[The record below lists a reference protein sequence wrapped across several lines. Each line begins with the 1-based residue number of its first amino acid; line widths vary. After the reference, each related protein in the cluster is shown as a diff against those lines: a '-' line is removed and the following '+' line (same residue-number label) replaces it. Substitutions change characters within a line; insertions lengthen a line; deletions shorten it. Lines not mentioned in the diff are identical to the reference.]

1 MTCDAHLVLPA
12 ESHMC
17 KRSCKPICIQLW
29 VSHMNASLCSN
40 TVTHGAMLSGS
51 VTEFGEIG
59 RGISHADLSSM
70 CTGFES
76 FQWLLLWLF
85 WIVTFGPW
93 CRKLLLQCAF
103 ASVCLLSTAES
114 QTSEH
119 SAAYYKSFHDKD
131 SCDTMM
137 CTMVWASAVNF
148 CLRLRHRMCK
158 WNFRGCNSSQKMPF
172 AARKA
177 GRARLKGPRRRWKHW
192 WHKRFSFSHDKHVRH
207 SLGPVFDMCKRA
219 RTFAFQ
225 AMHRFLHLTGGL
237 HFLPHHVVSCRCC
250 KRAKA
255 RATAGPSDVS
265 PFYGLNRILRGGGGE
280 ELPEH
285 LPGSVQRTKK
295 RLC

>member
-1 MTCDAHLVLPA
+1 MVTALALLDCHIRPLVPQTA
-12 ESHMC
+12 FAM
-17 KRSCKPICIQLW
+17 R
-29 VSHMNASLCSN
+29 LC
-40 TVTHGAMLSGS
+40 
-51 VTEFGEIG
+51 FC
-59 RGISHADLSSM
+59 LSS
-70 CTGFES
+70 
-76 FQWLLLWLF
+76 
-85 WIVTFGPW
+85 P
-93 CRKLLLQCAF
+93 
-103 ASVCLLSTAES
+103 TAES

-137 CTMVWASAVNF
+137 CTMVWASVNF

-158 WNFRGCNSSQKMPF
+158 WIFRGCNSSQKMPF

-207 SLGPVFDMCKRA
+207 SLGPMFDMCKRA

-250 KRAKA
+250 
-255 RATAGPSDVS
+255 
-265 PFYGLNRILRGGGGE
+265 
-280 ELPEH
+280 
-285 LPGSVQRTKK
+285 
-295 RLC
+295 